1 MQVNLEKIYPM
12 PCDAAIAWQFL
23 QDIESVAQ
31 CMPGA
36 SITERIDDQNYKGTV
51 SVRLGP
57 VSMSFKGHI
66 TVVSVNPDT
75 QTLHLTGKGTDT
87 SGTSGASM
95 DLVAT
100 VQAAGDQCELVGKST
115 VTMNGKAAA
124 FGGRMM
130 DSVSEQILKQ
140 FAANFAQQVAALQAQ
155 SGVGGGAG
163 TAAPAAD
170 AADAANAANAATA
183 TPAAGNAGAP
193 PMAKSQQLN
202 GLSLLWGVIADWF
215 RNLFTRKPV

>member
-1 MQVNLEKIYPM
+1 MQVTLDKIYPM
-12 PCDAAIAWQFL
+12 PCDAATAWQFL
-23 QDIESVAQ
+23 QNIEGVAQ

-36 SITERIDDQNYKGTV
+36 SITERIDDNNYKGAV

-57 VSMSFKGHI
+57 ASMSFKGHI
-66 TVVSVNPDT
+66 TVMSVDADA
-75 QTLHLTGKGTDT
+75 QTLHLVGKGTDT

-100 VQAAGDQCELVGKST
+100 VVAAGDQCELVGKST

-140 FAANFAQQVAALQAQ
+140 FAANFAKQVTALQAQ
-155 SGVGGGAG
+155 RPSGDNINA
-163 TAAPAAD
+163 TSAAD
-170 AADAANAANAATA
+170 T
-183 TPAAGNAGAP
+183 AGATQ
-193 PMAKSQQLN
+193 KSSEPQHLN
-202 GLSLLWGVIADWF
+202 GLSLLWAVIADWF

>member
-1 MQVNLEKIYPM
+1 MQVTLDKIYPM
-12 PCDAAIAWQFL
+12 PCDAATAWQFL
-23 QDIESVAQ
+23 QDIEGVAQ

-36 SITERIDDQNYKGTV
+36 SITERIDDNNYKGAV

-57 VSMSFKGHI
+57 ASMSFKGHI
-66 TVVSVNPDT
+66 TVVDVDADT
-75 QTLHLTGKGTDT
+75 QTLHLVGKGTDT

-95 DLVAT
+95 DLTAT
-100 VQAAGDQCELVGKST
+100 VRAAGEQCELLGKST

-140 FAANFAQQVAALQAQ
+140 FAANFAKQAAALQAQ
-155 SGVGGGAG
+155 RTDGGTSG
-163 TAAPAAD
+163 AAPAAD
-170 AADAANAANAATA
+170 TVGNGGSENKAAE
-183 TPAAGNAGAP
+183 P
-193 PMAKSQQLN
+193 QQLN
-202 GLSLLWGVIADWF
+202 GLSLLWAVIADWF